1 MRGATAHAEFE
12 HKLFEDLIA
21 VHQSLRWDVI
31 RLPLRNLGGRRPG
44 RQVDECT
51 FVFEHPGGTHEVWR
65 WDPAALWLVEI
76 ENTRPPVTVEDWPAK
91 ARRMCADMPQRLAR
105 IRENNAADS
114 QISTAQLRVDGLSAR
129 YRRALE
135 DRAAL
140 QRTLVAAIRQGGGQ
154 ALDDDSLLFVA
165 QWVDRR
171 LRTDPQALASVQAAA
186 GILRDLARRSAQAGT
201 GVPSPQSAAPIM
213 PQGATQNGAA
223 GGAHVQ
229 TSPSLTL
236 PAQTSPSQPSPAL
249 TSPGLTPP
257 QSVPALPGQGA
268 QGAAE
273 RAPAARMGQP

>member
-1 MRGATAHAEFE
+1 MAMAGRLVLLAGALEGVASVPNLDARLREEEKASQVVVDINAQMAE
-12 HKLFEDLIA
+12 A
-21 VHQSLRWDVI
+21 VFA
-31 RLPLRNLGGRRPG
+31 
-44 RQVDECT
+44 VDQ
-51 FVFEHPGGTHEVWR
+51 
-65 WDPAALWLVEI
+65 L
-76 ENTRPPVTVEDWPAK
+76 
-91 ARRMCADMPQRLAR
+91 
-105 IRENNAADS
+105 RENNAADS
-114 QISTAQLRVDGLSAR
+114 QVSTAQLRVDGLSAR

-135 DRAAL
+135 ERAAL

-201 GVPSPQSAAPIM
+201 GTAPQPQSAPM
-213 PQGATQNGAA
+213 SQGAPLGAAQNGAA

-229 TSPSLTL
+229 TSPSLT
-236 PAQTSPSQPSPAL
+236 SPSQPSPAL
-249 TSPGLTPP
+249 TSPGLASPGLAPP

>member
-1 MRGATAHAEFE
+1 MQQLQQT
-12 HKLFEDLIA
+12 
-21 VHQSLRWDVI
+21 
-31 RLPLRNLGGRRPG
+31 
-44 RQVDECT
+44 
-51 FVFEHPGGTHEVWR
+51 
-65 WDPAALWLVEI
+65 
-76 ENTRPPVTVEDWPAK
+76 TV
-91 ARRMCADMPQRLAR
+91 
-105 IRENNAADS
+105 
-114 QISTAQLRVDGLSAR
+114 V
-129 YRRALE
+129 
-135 DRAAL
+135 AAL
-140 QRTLVAAIRQGGGQ
+140 QRALVAAIRQGGGQ
-154 ALDDDSLLFVA
+154 AMDDDSLLFVA

-201 GVPSPQSAAPIM
+201 GVPSPQSVPPIL

-229 TSPSLTL
+229 TSPSLTS
-236 PAQTSPSQPSPAL
+236 PAQTSSGL